1 MRCGAACCR
10 KGAPVTD
17 QASKQAIAA
26 AAGGADVAT
35 PKGFA
40 ALPPEALPSHKR
52 HRTWAFLAGNV
63 LFLAVAFR
71 VLDVNPLLLFT
82 DFHYIVDL
90 LGEMLPPALDLL
102 WTQPRIWSSIGET
115 FAMAFLGTVVGALL
129 AFVLAFLSARNTAP
143 VPWLRTP
150 FRILL
155 GAQRAA
161 PDFAIMLVIV
171 VAVGFGPFA
180 GTIALIVGSTG
191 MFGKLFADAVE
202 QIDPRVTEG
211 LWAAGA
217 SRGQVIRY
225 GVIPQVLPSFVA
237 NALYLFEIN
246 LGGAVALGVFGGGGL
261 GFALHIANS
270 TLNYQEMLAYILVI
284 VAMVTVTE
292 KCSDLLRRRL
302 FALDARA

>member
-1 MRCGAACCR
+1 MTDRTSNKTFGNAGTR
-10 KGAPVTD
+10 SGRSAP
-17 QASKQAIAA
+17 
-26 AAGGADVAT
+26 
-35 PKGFA
+35 A
-40 ALPPEALPSHKR
+40 ALSAPPPSALPSRKR
-52 HRTWAFLAGNV
+52 HLSLAFFAGNII
-63 LFLAVAFR
+63 FLIVAFR

-82 DFHYIVDL
+82 DFHYIIDL

-102 WTQPRIWSSIGET
+102 WKQPRVWQSIGET
-115 FAMAFLGTVVGALL
+115 FAMAFLSTVIGGLL

-143 VPWLRTP
+143 IPWLRIP
-150 FRILL
+150 FRIFL
-155 GAQRAA
+155 GALRAA
-161 PDFAIMLVIV
+161 PDFAIMLVVV

-180 GTIALIVGSTG
+180 GTLALVIGSTG

-202 QIDPRVTEG
+202 QIDARITEG
-211 LWAAGA
+211 LWAVGA
-217 SRGQVIRY
+217 SRAQVIRY

-270 TLNYQEMLAYILVI
+270 TLNYPEMLAYILVI

-292 KCSDLLRRRL
+292 KCSDYLRRRL

>member
-1 MRCGAACCR
+1 
-10 KGAPVTD
+10 VTD
-17 QASKQAIAA
+17 LAA
-26 AAGGADVAT
+26 ATDRTRVPTLPA
-35 PKGFA
+35 A
-40 ALPPEALPSHKR
+40 ALPSRKR
-52 HRTWAFLAGNV
+52 RNTYGFLAATL
-63 LFLAVAFR
+63 LFLVIAFR
-71 VLDVNPLLLFT
+71 VLGVNPMLLFT
-82 DFHYIVDL
+82 DFHYVVDL

-102 WTQPRIWSSIGET
+102 WEKPEVWGSIGET
-115 FAMAFLGTVVGALL
+115 FAMAFLGTVLGALL
-129 AFVLAFLSARNTAP
+129 AFVLAFASARNTTP
-143 VPWLRTP
+143 FPWLRTP
-150 FRILL
+150 FRIVL

-180 GTIALIVGSTG
+180 GTLALVVGSTG

-202 QIDPRVTEG
+202 QIDARITDG
-211 LWAAGA
+211 LWASGA
-217 SRGQVIRY
+217 SRAQVIRY

-270 TLNYQEMLAYILVI
+270 TLNYPEMLAYILLI
-284 VAMVTVTE
+284 VAMVTLTE
-292 KCSDLLRRRL
+292 KCSDFFRRRL

>member
-1 MRCGAACCR
+1 M
-10 KGAPVTD
+10 TD
-17 QASKQAIAA
+17 RSLDR
-26 AAGGADVAT
+26 DVAH
-35 PKGFA
+35 PA
-40 ALPPEALPSHKR
+40 VYMLPPSALPSRKR
-52 HRTWAFLAGNV
+52 YRTQAGIMATLLFLAGS
-63 LFLAVAFR
+63 FR
-71 VLDVNPLLLFT
+71 VLEVNPLVLFT
-82 DFHYIVDL
+82 DFHYVVDL
-90 LGEMLPPALDLL
+90 LREMLPPALHLL
-102 WTQPRIWSSIGET
+102 WTRTGIWNSIAVT
-115 FAMAFLGTVVGALL
+115 FAMAFLGTAVGALL
-129 AFVLAFLSARNTAP
+129 AFLFAFVAARNTTP

-150 FRILL
+150 FRMLL
-155 GAQRAA
+155 SAQRAA

-180 GTIALIVGSTG
+180 GTIALIIGSTG

-211 LWAAGA
+211 LTTAGA
-217 SRGQVIRY
+217 SRGQMIRY

-261 GFALHIANS
+261 GFDLHIANA
-270 TLNYQEMLAYILVI
+270 TLNYPEMLAYILLI

-292 KCSDLLRRRL
+292 KCSDLMRRRL

>member
-1 MRCGAACCR
+1 MTDRTSNETLGNAGHR
-10 KGAPVTD
+10 SSPIAP
-17 QASKQAIAA
+17 
-26 AAGGADVAT
+26 
-35 PKGFA
+35 A
-40 ALPPEALPSHKR
+40 ALSTLPPSALPSRKR
-52 HRTWAFLAGNV
+52 HRTWAFFAANIV
-63 LFLAVAFR
+63 FLIVAFR

-82 DFHYIVDL
+82 DFHYIIDL

-102 WTQPRIWSSIGET
+102 WKQPRVWQSIGET
-115 FAMAFLGTVVGALL
+115 FAMAFLGTVIGALL

-180 GTIALIVGSTG
+180 GTLALIIGSTG

-202 QIDPRVTEG
+202 QIDARITEG

-217 SRGQVIRY
+217 SRAQVIRY

-270 TLNYQEMLAYILVI
+270 TLNYPEMLAYILVI
-284 VAMVTVTE
+284 VAMVTITE
-292 KCSDLLRRRL
+292 KCSDHLRRRL